1 MFLIFGITQGEKRL
15 SFDQTAV
22 CACCGRYGRYEVYM
36 TYMCFSLFF
45 IPVFKWNKRYYV
57 RTTCCHEVI
66 EIDRELGERI
76 RRGEVT
82 ELREGDLHFDCPGYR
97 DDGYRIKR
105 CENCGYETEE
115 DFQYCPKCGKPFA

>member
-15 SFDQTAV
+15 GFDQTAV
-22 CACCGRYGRYEVYM
+22 CPCCGRYGRYEVFM

-45 IPVFKWNKRYYV
+45 IPIVKWNKRYYV
-57 RTTCCHEVI
+57 KTICCHAVC

-76 RRGEVT
+76 RKGQAGEI
-82 ELREGDLHFDCPGYR
+82 RESDLHFGCYGDTDKHGA
-97 DDGYRIKR
+97 KR

-115 DFQYCPKCGKPFA
+115 DFQYCPKCGKPL